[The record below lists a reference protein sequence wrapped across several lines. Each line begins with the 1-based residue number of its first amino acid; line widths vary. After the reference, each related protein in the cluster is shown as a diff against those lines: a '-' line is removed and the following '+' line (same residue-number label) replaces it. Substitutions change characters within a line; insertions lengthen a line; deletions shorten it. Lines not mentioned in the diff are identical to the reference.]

1 MSIVTKVID
10 FYCHRFQLKSLS
22 EQHQKSI
29 FQIQELKMK
38 LSEVADDQKVQVK
51 NLNLNEVEEKVS
63 SDLLSLNFFYCFMR

>member
-1 MSIVTKVID
+1 MKVID
-10 FYCHRFQLKSLS
+10 FYSYHFQLKSLS

-63 SDLLSLNFFYCFMR
+63 SDLLSLKKIFLL

>member
-1 MSIVTKVID
+1 MKVID
-10 FYCHRFQLKSLS
+10 FYCYRFQLKSLS

-63 SDLLSLNFFYCFMR
+63 SDLLSLKIFFLL